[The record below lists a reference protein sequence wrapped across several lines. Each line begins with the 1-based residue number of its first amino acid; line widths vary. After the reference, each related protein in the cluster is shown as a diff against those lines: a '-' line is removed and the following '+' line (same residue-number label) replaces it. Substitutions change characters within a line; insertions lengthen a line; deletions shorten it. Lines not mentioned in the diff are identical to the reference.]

1 MKTFALA
8 TLMLLTAAGH
18 SWAQGGPIRDSVMHF
33 TSGPVTLE
41 ATLTLPGGTG
51 PWPAAVI
58 IAGSGPTDRNGN
70 NPAGVSTDTYAML
83 ARGLAERGVATLRY
97 DKRSLPATRGSFD
110 LRNVTP
116 HEFAA
121 DAAAAARAIASRG
134 DIGTIS
140 FIGHS
145 EGGMLALLAAREGAP
160 VRRLVL
166 ASATGRDLTT
176 ILREQLSRQF
186 SPAMVSQFDTAWTAY
201 LAGEPFTTPKG
212 LEALF
217 VPVNRRFMQSWRDI
231 DPVDLLRGLALPTL
245 VLQGE
250 TDVQVTPADAN
261 ALGSARPDVKVVLL
275 PGVNHVLK
283 IDHGKTI
290 AEQMASSYTNRSLPL
305 APGVVTTIADF
316 LLTARR

>member
-1 MKTFALA
+1 MKAYAAVTMMLLA
-8 TLMLLTAAGH
+8 TGAAR
-18 SWAQGGPIRDSVMHF
+18 AQSGPIRDSVMHF
-33 TSGPVTLE
+33 TSGSLSLE

-70 NPAGVSTDTYAML
+70 SPAGVSTDTYAML
-83 ARGLAERGVATLRY
+83 ARGLAERGIATLRY
-97 DKRSLPATRGSFD
+97 DKRSLPATRGTFD
-110 LRNVTP
+110 FTSVTP

-121 DAAAAARAIASRG
+121 DAAAAARAMASRG
-134 DIGTIS
+134 DIGPVS

-145 EGGMLALLAAREGAP
+145 EGGMLALLAARGGAP

-166 ASATGRDLTT
+166 VSATGRDLTT
-176 ILREQLSRQF
+176 VLREQLSRQF

-250 TDVQVTPADAN
+250 TDVQVTPADAG

-283 IDHGKTI
+283 IYRGKTI
-290 AEQMASSYTNRSLPL
+290 AEQMTSYTTRSLPL
-305 APGVVTTIADF
+305 APGVVPAIAGF
-316 LLTARR
+316 LLATGK